1 MSTEHVGDVAVE
13 VTPEPEETSIEVL
26 RFEEGMVRARIRSG
40 AMNAVVFLE
49 PETAKELGGDLIDM
63 AEEVSE

>member
-1 MSTEHVGDVAVE
+1 MSTERVGDVAVE

-26 RFEEGMVRARIRSG
+26 SFEEEMLRVRVRSG

-49 PETAKELGGDLIDM
+49 PETAKELGGDLIDV
-63 AEEVSE
+63 AEEVSQ

>member
-26 RFEEGMVRARIRSG
+26 RFEEGTVRARIRSG

-63 AEEVSE
+63 AEEVGE

>member
-26 RFEEGMVRARIRSG
+26 SFEEEMLRVRVRSG

-49 PETAKELGGDLIDM
+49 PDEAKALGGDLIDV
-63 AEEVSE
+63 AEGVSQ

>member
-1 MSTEHVGDVAVE
+1 MSTGHVGDVAVE